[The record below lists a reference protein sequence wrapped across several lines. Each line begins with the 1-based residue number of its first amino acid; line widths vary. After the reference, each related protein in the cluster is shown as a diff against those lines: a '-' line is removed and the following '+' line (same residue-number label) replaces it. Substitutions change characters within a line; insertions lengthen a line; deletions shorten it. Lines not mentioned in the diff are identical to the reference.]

1 MIEIIKNIIGAILV
15 LWSVIQGITTLAM
28 PFYVIRIYQKLEEIE
43 KKIKI

>member
-15 LWSVIQGITTLAM
+15 LWSVIQGIATLAM